1 MQLDK
6 SFAYSSDF
14 PIYTFFFL
22 FFFLLSIFPTFS
34 VIHTFFLRIVQNY
47 LFKLVCNPPPP
58 RAIIVKS
65 DGQHVPCRC
74 SIKINMAEIKGC
86 NSCIYQSTK
95 NPPIDGVY
103 FYPHTKA
110 SKFST
115 RKEWKRTACVR
126 TLISSLERWC
136 KTHYIIS
143 IDQAFISE
151 NFLQKRFPI
160 VLINAII
167 Y

>member
-1 MQLDK
+1 MERYNIVLVFYDGFIQISLCMCTVGT
-6 SFAYSSDF
+6 
-14 PIYTFFFL
+14 IYHKRT
-22 FFFLLSIFPTFS
+22 
-34 VIHTFFLRIVQNY
+34 
-47 LFKLVCNPPPP
+47 
-58 RAIIVKS
+58 
-65 DGQHVPCRC
+65 G

-115 RKEWKRTACVR
+115 RKEWKRTECVR

-143 IDQAFISE
+143 IDQTFISD

-160 VLINAII
+160 VLINRLLVVALRYVSNVSCTENDRLPEKLI
-167 Y
+167 